1 MARKKLSKGTT
12 TVETRVEVGM
22 TVVYR
27 GCWGAAAP
35 KQVVIESITLC
46 EEEGDK
52 YGESVDSV
60 DASDLNRCT
69 LGLDDEHWC
78 YGYQVEKVLGFVKD
92 TDKPAK

>member
-12 TVETRVEVGM
+12 TAEKIVEVGM

-52 YGESVDSV
+52 YGESVNCV
-60 DASDLNRCT
+60 GASDLKRCT
-69 LGLDDEHWC
+69 LGLDDGHWC
-78 YGYQVEKVLGFVKD
+78 YGYQVEEVLGFVKAA
-92 TDKPAK
+92 DKPAE